1 MIGMLHYHT
10 IIINIRTFSIYAH
23 CILYL
28 LKSEISKVHI
38 TMNNNYRQLIFRPNT
53 RYLELKLVVQ
63 EGIADAVAA
72 VMAAAINAAAI
83 TVAAAATFVAVV
95 AFAADAAAS
104 AAVANNH
111 LRVVSLDVSV
121 WLRGSR
127 GGRGSPWRCTA
138 AEGPQP
144 GSKRLTPKQNF

>member
-1 MIGMLHYHT
+1 
-10 IIINIRTFSIYAH
+10 
-23 CILYL
+23 
-28 LKSEISKVHI
+28 
-38 TMNNNYRQLIFRPNT
+38 MNNNYRQLIFRPNT

-72 VMAAAINAAAI
+72 VAAINAAAI

-104 AAVANNH
+104 AAVADNH

>member
-1 MIGMLHYHT
+1 MIGMLRYHT

-72 VMAAAINAAAI
+72 VAAINAAAI

-104 AAVANNH
+104 AAVADNH

-144 GSKRLTPKQNF
+144 GSKRLTPMQHF